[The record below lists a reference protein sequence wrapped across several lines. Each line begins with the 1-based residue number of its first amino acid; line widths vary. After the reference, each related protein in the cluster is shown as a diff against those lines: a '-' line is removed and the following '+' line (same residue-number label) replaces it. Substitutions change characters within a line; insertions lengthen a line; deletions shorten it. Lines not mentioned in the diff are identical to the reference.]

1 MEHKHTSSIITKLD
15 DAQGIVEHVV
25 AVMGN
30 TDMGGDVIHPGAFT
44 KTLSE
49 RGGKVRV
56 LDLHRTDSIMRAI
69 GKPVALR
76 EVSAAELPP
85 QVKASY
91 PAANGALL
99 ATTQFLMST
108 PEGKGAFERLKA
120 GLIDEWSFGYDAIS
134 PDFSKGTDGAT
145 VRNLREVRL
154 WEYSPV
160 LWGMN
165 PATSTLGAKAADE
178 ATPTEGKPYLAVHEG
193 DMWRVYKLD
202 AEGKPTGDPLGEH
215 STEDE
220 ANAQVEALYANEPD
234 AEGKATW
241 LAAEINDLPDS
252 SFLYIDKD
260 AATGKDDAGLTVPR
274 SARYFPYRDADGVVD
289 LPHLRNALARIPQS
303 NLSAEIQA
311 RLTGMAQAILDKET
325 ATEGKD
331 AIFVN
336 AIIALS
342 DAHKA
347 RKAGRV
353 LAGRNADKIRAA
365 LDALTQVL
373 IDAGV
378 DLEGT
383 TPANEDEA
391 VVSKGAGPASPPTH
405 DRARLL
411 RLVEFEIEVQKNM
424 GG

>member
-1 MEHKHTSSIITKLD
+1 MEHKNTYSIVTKLD
-15 DAQGIVEHVV
+15 DVQGIVEHVV

-30 TDMGGDVIHPGAFT
+30 TDLGGDVIHPGAFA
-44 KTLSE
+44 KTLNE

-76 EVSAAELPP
+76 EVSTAELPP
-85 QVKASY
+85 QVKAAY
-91 PAANGALL
+91 PTANGALL

-134 PDFSKGTDGAT
+134 PDFSKGADGKT

-165 PATSTLGAKAADE
+165 PATATLGAKAAD
-178 ATPTEGKPYLAVHEG
+178 TPTEGKPYAAVHEG
-193 DMWRVYKLD
+193 DVWRVYKLD
-202 AEGKPTGDPLGEH
+202 DAGKPTGDALGEH
-215 STEDE
+215 ATEDE

-234 AEGKATW
+234 ADKATW
-241 LAAEINDLPDS
+241 TAAQINDLPDS
-252 SFLYIDKD
+252 SFLYIDTD
-260 AATGKDDAGLTVPR
+260 AATGKDDGGLTVPR
-274 SARYFPYRDADGVVD
+274 SARYFPYKDADGVVD

-311 RLTGMAQAILDKET
+311 RLTGMAQAILEKET
-325 ATEGKD
+325 ATEGK
-331 AIFVN
+331 
-336 AIIALS
+336 
-342 DAHKA
+342 
-347 RKAGRV
+347 AGRV
-353 LAGRNADKIRAA
+353 LASRNADKIRAA

-378 DLEGT
+378 DLTGT
-383 TPANEDEA
+383 APEAEVEVEVAANDTQRA
-391 VVSKGAGPASPPTH
+391 SKGAGPASPPTH

-411 RLVEFEIEVQKNM
+411 RLVEFEIEVQKIM